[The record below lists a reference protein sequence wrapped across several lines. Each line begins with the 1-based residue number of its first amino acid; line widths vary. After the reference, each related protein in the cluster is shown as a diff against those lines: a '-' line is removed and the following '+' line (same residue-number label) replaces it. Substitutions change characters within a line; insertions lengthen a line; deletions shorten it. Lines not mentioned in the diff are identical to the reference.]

1 VPSYCLDQTW
11 LLTAPAETAL
21 TRRGSL
27 TGDGVDTG
35 PVDEVVATPVGG
47 KAIIQ
52 SALDH
57 YGGIDT
63 TLPASSR
70 RSTPSTARCAF
81 PVPRRGFPG
90 RRANRRPGAAAGRT
104 CSKNW
109 R

>member
-1 VPSYCLDQTW
+1 
-11 LLTAPAETAL
+11 
-21 TRRGSL
+21 
-27 TGDGVDTG
+27 
-35 PVDEVVATPVGG
+35 VATPVGG

-81 PVPRRGFPG
+81 PVRRRGFPG